1 MEKLIPA
8 NFLTLFVHP
17 MRLLKYCGL
26 ALALV
31 CFSSEPLWAQTV
43 LPELSHK
50 LTKLPARAPAKNFT
64 FKDLEGKTHSLSN
77 YRGKV
82 VLVNF
87 WATWCPPCR
96 REMPSMERLY
106 QKLKGEPFMVLAV
119 DQWEGYDLVFAF
131 TGQLDPQPTFP
142 ILFDPKSS
150 AAKQWNVKGLPT
162 SFIVDK
168 RGRVV
173 YRAVGGRE
181 FDHPEMEKL
190 IRALILK

>member
-1 MEKLIPA
+1 MEKPTQV
-8 NFLTLFVHP
+8 NFRNLFARP
-17 MRLLKYCGL
+17 MRLLKYCSV
-26 ALALV
+26 ALAV
-31 CFSSEPLWAQTV
+31 CCVAAPLAAQTV

-50 LTKLPARAPAKNFT
+50 LTKLTPRAPAKNFT
-64 FKDLEGKTHSLSN
+64 FKDLEDKTHSLSD

-96 REMPSMERLY
+96 REMPSMEHLY
-106 QKLKGEPFMVLAV
+106 QKLKTEPFMVLAV
-119 DQWEGYDLVFAF
+119 DQWESYDLVFAF
-131 TGQLDPQPTFP
+131 VGQLDPQPTFP
-142 ILFDPKSS
+142 ILFDPKSH
-150 AAKQWNVKGLPT
+150 AAKQWNVRGLPT

-168 RGRVV
+168 RGRVA

-190 IRALILK
+190 IRALISE